1 MKILKNNIA
10 LLLLFLVAMVSCED
24 EMMYTGQ
31 LDNMPRMLKVDKS
44 RISVDSEAE
53 TVVILKVSSENTSWV
68 IRNIPSWLEVSP
80 ASGSGTLNVKV
91 SAKERIEIGKRREA
105 TIKVESTVP
114 TFECVREVVVS
125 QAFKTNGFEAIDL
138 GLPGALFWATCN
150 LGSSNPEDYGN
161 YYAWGETYPKSAYTM
176 YNSSLYGSEI
186 FEISGINAYDAARY
200 NMGYG
205 WSIPT
210 IEDVKTLMANCA
222 LMAVEVNGV
231 HGRKVTGPNGNNI
244 FLPSCGYR
252 SSSTNYSGGIGCYW
266 TSTSYD
272 DVYYAQAM
280 LVESNSINYSPF
292 ERYYGLGIRPVYRG
306 FVMETDSLNLSTSA
320 SETRVSIESLVPW
333 EVECYEPW
341 VSCETEGSSSLKIT
355 VGENASNALRHAE
368 IVFYHSSDRRHLG
381 TLVINQAG
389 VFNLEYVDLG
399 LPSGVKWANC
409 NIGSTT
415 PEGYGGFYAWGE
427 LETKSEYTEAN
438 YRWRGQSLGDISGNP
453 NYDVARAL
461 WGADWRIPTLNDY
474 NELMERCTWEWI
486 TSNDV
491 AGYRITGPNGNSIFM
506 PAAGECWSNESLVG
520 RELRYWASTPYTE
533 TAYCLNADA
542 STKGMHVGQ
551 TYVGLRIRP
560 VFGSSSGTDE
570 EYFSLETAGINFG
583 NSASDY
589 TLGVN
594 TNIEWSAE
602 SSESWATVVKNDN
615 STLVVS
621 VEENSAVSSRS
632 ASIKFRRS
640 DNGNELGTVNVY
652 QEGSEEYFS
661 LEMTYFIVDAS
672 ASEYPVALNTNIEWN
687 ANTSDSWLRCFEGFA
702 DWTSSNH
709 EDGSSSMKE
718 YTLDVSAGSVLDFDW
733 YVSSESGYDW
743 LTITLDGGQIVR
755 KSGNDSGH
763 YSMTFD
769 AAGSHSLV
777 VTYTKDGSGD
787 TGEDCGKIYNIALSG
802 SNSSYLL
809 IAVDENTSSTSRT
822 GIVTITRSSDGSE
835 LGTVTV
841 VQEAIGAEFFS
852 LETSDISFGYSAS
865 EYTLS
870 INTNIDWYAEAPYD
884 WLSFTKNDNASLTVS
899 VEENASTSSRNAT
912 IVFRRNDNNEE
923 LGRVTV
929 NQNAFE
935 PHFALD
941 TYSIQVA
948 CTAVQYTVNVEANVY
963 WSVESASTWI
973 SVTKIDDST
982 ASIIVSENEFVNRS
996 RSGEVVFRDANG
1008 NVLATL
1014 SVTQSERELS
1024 VSHSRIELPLEGGES
1039 RAVTINAVGEY
1050 SVSSSD
1056 GWFTVNYNRADNT
1069 FTVVADANQDSAD
1082 RTGTV
1087 VVALLGDPYGETKS
1101 VTIDV
1106 VQYAGDI
1113 NFDLGDFDEDKE
1125 WN

>member
-1 MKILKNNIA
+1 MKILKNNIV
-10 LLLLFLVAMVSCED
+10 LLLLFLVALVSCED
-24 EMMYTGQ
+24 YMMYTGQ
-31 LDNMPRMLKVDKS
+31 LDNMPRKLKIDKT
-44 RISVDSEAE
+44 RISVASEAGE
-53 TVVILKVSSENTSWV
+53 ISILKVTSENAPWV
-68 IRNIPSWLEVSP
+68 IKNIPSWLEVTPSR
-80 ASGSGTLNVKV
+80 GDGTANVKV
-91 SAKERIEIGKRREA
+91 SAKESIALGARREVLL
-105 TIKVESTVP
+105 KVESIVDTY
-114 TFECVREVVVS
+114 ECVHELTVV
-125 QAFKTNGFEAIDL
+125 QAFKTNGYEAVDL
-138 GLPGALFWATCN
+138 GLPGAVFWATCN
-150 LGSSNPEDYGN
+150 LGASIPEATGN
-161 YYAWGETYPKSAYTM
+161 FYAWGETYTKNSYTM
-176 YNSSLYGSEI
+176 YNTNIYGSQI
-186 FEISGINAYDAARY
+186 YEISGNESYDAARS

-210 IEDVKTLMANCA
+210 MEDVKTLMTNCS
-222 LMAVEVNGV
+222 VKNTKINGV
-231 HGRKVTGPNGNNI
+231 DGYKVTGPNGSNI
-244 FLPSCGYR
+244 FLPACGYR
-252 SSSTNYSGGIGCYW
+252 SNSTVYSGSLGCYW

-272 DVYYAQAM
+272 DIYYAQSM
-280 LVESNSINYSPF
+280 MVEYNRIDYTAF
-292 ERYYGLGIRPVYRG
+292 ERFYGLGIRPVYRG
-306 FVMETDSLNLSTSA
+306 FVMETDTLDISSSA
-320 SETRVSIESLVPW
+320 SETRVNIESLVPW
-333 EVECYEPW
+333 FAECNDSW
-341 VSCETEGSSSLKIT
+341 VSCNDDSGSSLKVTIE
-355 VGENASNALRHAE
+355 ENTGFNSRHAE
-368 IVFYHSSDRRHLG
+368 IVFYHSSDNRYLG
-381 TLVINQAG
+381 TLVINQEGA
-389 VFNLEYVDLG
+389 FNLEYVDLG
-399 LPSGVKWANC
+399 LPSGVKWATC
-409 NIGSTT
+409 NIGSST

-427 LETKSEYTEAN
+427 METKSEYTEAN
-438 YRWRGQSLGDISGNP
+438 YKWSGQSLGDISGNS
-453 NYDVARAL
+453 NYDVACAL
-461 WGADWRIPTLNDY
+461 WGGDWRIPTLYDY
-474 NELMERCTWEWI
+474 NELLERCTWEWGA
-486 TSNDV
+486 SNGV
-491 AGYRITGPNGNSIFM
+491 AGYKITGPNGNCIFM

-520 RELRYWASTPYTE
+520 RELRYWASTPYNE
-533 TAYCLNADA
+533 YAYCLSADT
-542 STKGMHVGQ
+542 STKGMYASYA
-551 TYVGLRIRP
+551 YVGLSIRP
-560 VFGSSSGTDE
+560 VFGSSSGSGE
-570 EYFSLETAGINFG
+570 EYFSLDRTEINFSS
-583 NSASDY
+583 SASDY
-589 TLGVN
+589 TIGVN
-594 TNIEWSAE
+594 TNIGWYAE
-602 SSESWATVVKNDN
+602 CSDSWVRLERYED
-615 STLVVS
+615 STLTVF
-621 VEENSAVSSRS
+621 VEENNSASSRRT
-632 ASIKFRRS
+632 SITFRRS
-640 DNGNELGTVNVY
+640 DNNNELGTVTVN
-652 QEGSEEYFS
+652 QNSIEEYFS
-661 LEMTYFIVDAS
+661 VETTYFIVDAS
-672 ASEYPVALNTNIEWN
+672 ASEYSVAVNTNVEWDVN
-687 ANTSDSWLRCFEGFA
+687 VSESWLRAFDAFA

-777 VTYTKDGSGD
+777 VTYTKDGSGA

-809 IAVDENTSSTSRT
+809 IAVDENTSYSSRT
-822 GIVTITRSSDGSE
+822 AVVTITRSSDGSE

-870 INTNIDWYAEAPYD
+870 INTNIDWYAEAPYE
-884 WLSFTKNDNASLTVS
+884 WMGFTKNSNTSLRVF
-899 VEENASTSSRNAT
+899 VEENISASSRNAT

-923 LGRVTV
+923 LGRLTV
-929 NQNAFE
+929 NQDAFE

-1039 RAVTINAVGEY
+1039 RSVTINAVGEY
-1050 SVSSSD
+1050 SISSD
-1056 GWFTVNYNRADNT
+1056 ADWFTVNHNRENNT
-1069 FTVVADANQDSAD
+1069 FTVVADANQDNED
-1082 RTGTV
+1082 RTGTIT
-1087 VVALLGDPYGETKS
+1087 VALLGDPDGSTKY

-1106 VQYAGDI
+1106 VQYAGDV